1 MESISAAWLYPII
14 LVAGALQA
22 WGPPMN
28 GVLKDSLPNPW
39 LASLVSFLPV
49 IALLGVLWFC
59 LPRPL
64 PTVEG
69 IGAMPWW
76 APLGGVIGAF
86 AVIAGLLRGQG
97 RRRRLRGP
105 DDHGQHS
112 HVARHRP
119 FRTVWRSTAFD
130 WSGPGDRRRAD
141 GGRYLRHLKILSAPA
156 AFHIC
161 TDHRGNI
168 DPVFKGATVWMATKA
183 AKFREVRAP
192 KVRHGRSTVR
202 CAGILAGL
210 AGRGGFA
217 LVRDGAVV
225 RKS

>member
-1 MESISAAWLYPII
+1 MESISGAWLYPII

-28 GVLKDSLPNPW
+28 GVLKNSLTNPW

-86 AVIAGLLRGQG
+86 AVIAGLLVRGQG
-97 RRRRLRGP
+97 RRRRFRGP
-105 DDHGQHS
+105 DHNGQHP
-112 HVARHRP
+112 HVARHRS
-119 FRTVWRSTAFD
+119 FWSVWCSATFARSR
-130 WSGPGDRRRAD
+130 PGGRCRAD
-141 GGRYLRHLKILSAPA
+141 GRRDFRNLQVLAAARLRLNPL
-156 AFHIC
+156 
-161 TDHRGNI
+161 T
-168 DPVFKGATVWMATKA
+168 
-183 AKFREVRAP
+183 
-192 KVRHGRSTVR
+192 
-202 CAGILAGL
+202 
-210 AGRGGFA
+210 
-217 LVRDGAVV
+217 
-225 RKS
+225 